1 MDQNQLKWITGFVW
15 NIADDRLRD
24 VYVRSK
30 LKSASFPRRRGSS
43 SGETGPANLDT
54 RIRGYDDALYGR
66 FIVDGELLE
75 YESGTDLRDTEQVP
89 LKEDGGIEAFFRR
102 EVLPHAPDAWIAMD
116 AAKIGYEIS
125 FARYFYRPAPLRT
138 LEQIRAGILVPE
150 QQTEGLQVL
159 RNGRLFS
166 HRVQIGF
173 PDLPSLEVSLR
184 TGVRVRDM
192 ENLKRK
198 QVMSH
203 RQFCTNG

>member
-1 MDQNQLKWITGFVW
+1 MAASKFSSAAKYCPRSRCLDRNGCHQ
-15 NIADDRLRD
+15 DRLRNL
-24 VYVRSK
+24 VCP
-30 LKSASFPRRRGSS
+30 LLL
-43 SGETGPANLDT
+43 PA
-54 RIRGYDDALYGR
+54 R
-66 FIVDGELLE
+66 
-75 YESGTDLRDTEQVP
+75 
-89 LKEDGGIEAFFRR
+89 
-102 EVLPHAPDAWIAMD
+102 
-116 AAKIGYEIS
+116 AAD
-125 FARYFYRPAPLRT
+125 T

>member
-30 LKSASFPRRRGSS
+30 LKSASFPRRRESS

-89 LKEDGGIEAFFRR
+89 LKEDGGIEVFFRR
-102 EVLPHAPDAWIAMD
+102 EVLPTLPMPGSQWMPPRSAKKSRLPATSTGPRRYTRWSKSAPASWRRSSRPRACRC
-116 AAKIGYEIS
+116 YEMVDC
-125 FARYFYRPAPLRT
+125 FPT
-138 LEQIRAGILVPE
+138 
-150 QQTEGLQVL
+150 
-159 RNGRLFS
+159 
-166 HRVQIGF
+166 GF
-173 PDLPSLEVSLR
+173 RSAFPICPV
-184 TGVRVRDM
+184 
-192 ENLKRK
+192 
-198 QVMSH
+198 
-203 RQFCTNG
+203 